1 MSLDAMKQAEKVMG
15 LIAAD
20 LICTVAHHSK
30 KDQHDFFSPCPIQQR
45 WHEAFSLLRADIA
58 KTRGEK

>member
-1 MSLDAMKQAEKVMG
+1 MSLKAMRQAEKVMG

-45 WHEAFSLLRADIA
+45 WHEAFDTLRAEIA
-58 KTRGEK
+58 KARGEK